1 MVLRPVVLWLYTLGP
16 NTACVRGMVLMAR
29 KAADSKQEKYRVLIV
44 DDDPAIRQTYCD
56 VLEDQGYPV
65 AAADGGHSA
74 LQILMQQT
82 FDVLVVDLKMEEMDG
97 MVFIGEALKIWPDV
111 GIIIISAYVSREV
124 PGLAAELGVTR
135 ILEKPVDISTFVD
148 TIEEEGHARQT
159 SDSSI
164 LESNAIELMRE
175 HLKLLAGISH
185 SSLSAETLAGAL
197 REFGNALATML
208 SADLVGIV
216 VEEEDEDPT
225 MILSPQTTV
234 APGFITNIQNEMV
247 KRFKIL
253 SARDL
258 NENTLQI
265 HVDGA
270 DMEDGAA
277 SEIGKVLSVP
287 LLINYEVR
295 GLLTLATIGDAPF
308 TTHHTSLLYHTANHI
323 SAVFTALR
331 KMHGLA
337 TRDPLTG
344 IYNRIRLEEELERAW
359 LTCRRYDS
367 SMGVVV
373 IDVDNFKTINDAY
386 GHSIGDEILR
396 DFALVMGKAARSTDI
411 IARYGGDEFVAIL
424 PRAGDI
430 NARTFAERLLA
441 GTRHHT
447 FCHSSHR
454 LNITVSIGV
463 ATSDNPTEPSTYSA
477 LLGQADRALYTAKR
491 AGRNRICVW
500 PGKAYVPDD
509 NTPLPAPGQTTVET
523 DLIHPS
529 NAGAQIIVV
538 EDEDGVRRL
547 VTLMLERDHHDV
559 IAFPNAT
566 TAIEYLKDN
575 PGTREVLLTD
585 IGLPDKSGI
594 ELLHEVTALDDSII
608 KIVMTGHATVD
619 NAIQCLREGAYDF
632 IQKPIERSQLLALVN
647 RASEYRDLKI
657 ENDRYQAHLEGM
669 VRERSAKLAAS
680 LQDIQ
685 ASYEFTLDALVR
697 MLDAREEQ
705 IGKHSKRVRELA
717 VALAQELGLT
727 NEQQENVAS
736 GAFLHDI
743 GKIAI
748 PDNILLKPGPLTDEE
763 WVVMQTHSQTGYD
776 ILRSSQYLQ
785 DTAQVVYQHHE
796 RWDGCGYPQKLKG
809 ENICLGARI
818 FAVIDA
824 YDAMRS
830 ERVYRKAIPHGEAV
844 EEIVSNAGKQFDPEV
859 VDAFQRCQ
867 SEMETIISASETSS

>member
-1 MVLRPVVLWLYTLGP
+1 
-16 NTACVRGMVLMAR
+16 MAR
-29 KAADSKQEKYRVLIV
+29 RNTDSNQDKFRVLIV
-44 DDDPAIRQTYCD
+44 DDDAAIRQTYCD

-74 LQILMQQT
+74 LQLLMQQT
-82 FDVLVVDLKMEEMDG
+82 FDVAVVDLKMEEMDG
-97 MVFIGEALKIWPDV
+97 MVFIGEALKIWPDL
-111 GIIIISAYVSREV
+111 GIVIISAYVTRDIPER
-124 PGLAAELGVTR
+124 AAELGVTR
-135 ILEKPVDISTFVD
+135 ILEKPVDITTFVD
-148 TIEEEGHARQT
+148 SIEEEGKARKAK
-159 SDSSI
+159 
-164 LESNAIELMRE
+164 ESNIHEGDAIELMRE

-185 SSLSAETLAGAL
+185 RSLSTETLAGAL
-197 REFGNALATML
+197 REFGDVLANMV
-208 SADLVGIV
+208 SADLVGILV
-216 VEEEDEDPT
+216 MEEDQDPT
-225 MILSPQTTV
+225 MILSPQSAV
-234 APGFITNIQNEMV
+234 APGFITNIQKEMV
-247 KRFKIL
+247 SRFGIL
-253 SARDL
+253 STLDL
-258 NENTLQI
+258 DEATLQV
-265 HVDGA
+265 HVVGAALDDGA
-270 DMEDGAA
+270 E
-277 SEIGKVLSVP
+277 SEIGNVLSVP
-287 LLINYEVR
+287 ILIDYEVR
-295 GLLTLATIGDAPF
+295 GLLTLATLGTAPF

-344 IYNRIRLEEELERAW
+344 IFNRIRLEEELDRTW
-359 LTCRRYDS
+359 LTCKRYDC

-373 IDVDNFKTINDAY
+373 IDIDNFKTINDAY

-396 DFALVMGKAARSTDI
+396 DFAMVMGKAARSTDI
-411 IARYGGDEFVAIL
+411 TARYGGDEFVAIL
-424 PRAGDI
+424 PRANET
-430 NARTFAERLLA
+430 NARAFAERLLA

-463 ATSDNPTEPSTYSA
+463 ATSDNPGQPSTYSA
-477 LLGQADRALYTAKR
+477 LLAQADRALYTAKR

-500 PGKAYVPDD
+500 PDKAYLPDED
-509 NTPLPAPGQTTVET
+509 ATLPAPGQTTVQG
-523 DLIHPS
+523 DLMRPN
-529 NAGAQIIVV
+529 NAGADILVV

-547 VTLMLERDHHDV
+547 VTLMLERDNHRV
-559 IAFPNAT
+559 LAFPNAT
-566 TAIEYLKDN
+566 EAIDHLKAN

-594 ELLHEVTALDDSII
+594 DLLHEVTALDDSIV
-608 KIVMTGHATVD
+608 KVVMTGHATVD

-632 IQKPIERSQLLALVN
+632 IQKPIERSQLLALIH
-647 RASEYRDLKI
+647 RAREYRDLKI

-680 LQDIQ
+680 LQDVQ

-705 IGKHSKRVRELA
+705 TGKHSKRVRELA

-727 NEQQENVAS
+727 SEEQEHVAS

-763 WVVMQTHSQTGYD
+763 WVIMKTHSQTGYD
-776 ILRSSQYLQ
+776 ILRSSQFLQ
-785 DTAQVVYQHHE
+785 DAAQVVYQHHE
-796 RWDGCGYPQKLKG
+796 HWDGSGYPQRLKG
-809 ENICLGARI
+809 DDICLGARI

-830 ERVYRKAIPHGEAV
+830 ERVYRKAIPHTEAAA
-844 EEIVSNAGKQFDPEV
+844 EIVANAGKQFDPNV
-859 VDAFQRCQ
+859 VEAFQRCQ
-867 SEMETIISASETSS
+867 SEMESIISASEASA

>member
-1 MVLRPVVLWLYTLGP
+1 
-16 NTACVRGMVLMAR
+16 MAR
-29 KAADSKQEKYRVLIV
+29 RAADSKQTKLRVLIV

-74 LQILMQQT
+74 LQFLMQQT

-97 MVFIGEALKIWPDV
+97 MVFIGEAVKIWPDIGV
-111 GIIIISAYVSREV
+111 IIISAYVSREV
-124 PGLAAELGVTR
+124 PERAEALGVTR
-135 ILEKPVDISTFVD
+135 ILEKPVDITTFVD
-148 TIEEEGHARQT
+148 TIEAEGNARKT
-159 SDSSI
+159 TNSNIHESD
-164 LESNAIELMRE
+164 AIDLMRE

-185 SSLSAETLAGAL
+185 RSLSTETLAGAL
-197 REFGNALATML
+197 REFGDALARMV
-208 SADLVGIV
+208 SADLVGIL
-216 VEEEDEDPT
+216 VEEEDQDPT

-234 APGFITNIQNEMV
+234 APGFITSVQDEMV
-247 KRFKIL
+247 KRFKVL
-253 SARDL
+253 SGHELD
-258 NENTLQI
+258 EESLQI
-265 HVDGA
+265 HLDGA
-270 DMEDGAA
+270 DMKEGGTAD
-277 SEIGKVLSVP
+277 IGSVLSVP
-287 LLINYEVR
+287 VLIDYEVR
-295 GLLTLATIGDAPF
+295 GLLTLATLGSDPF
-308 TTHHTSLLYHTANHI
+308 TAHHTSLLYHTANHI

-331 KMHGLA
+331 KMHSLA

-344 IYNRIRLEEELERAW
+344 IFNRIRLEEELDRAW
-359 LTCRRYDS
+359 LTSRRYES

-386 GHSIGDEILR
+386 GHSVGDEILR

-424 PRAGDI
+424 PRAGEA
-430 NARTFAERLLA
+430 NARAFAERLLS

-463 ATSDNPTEPSTYSA
+463 STSDNPTAPSTYSA
-477 LLGQADRALYTAKR
+477 LLGQADRGLYTAKR

-500 PGKAYVPDD
+500 PGKAYVPDEATD
-509 NTPLPAPGQTTVET
+509 LPDPGLTTV
-523 DLIHPS
+523 DADFVHPS
-529 NAGAQIIVV
+529 NAGARIIVV

-547 VTLMLERDHHDV
+547 VTLMLERDKHEV

-566 TAIEYLKDN
+566 EAIEHLKAN

-594 ELLHEVTALDDSII
+594 ELLHEVTALDDSIV

-632 IQKPIERSQLLALVN
+632 IQKPIERSQLLALIS
-647 RASEYRDLKI
+647 RAREYRDLKI

-680 LQDIQ
+680 LQDVQ

-705 IGKHSKRVRELA
+705 TGKHSKRVRELA

-727 NEQQENVAS
+727 SEEQETVAS
-736 GAFLHDI
+736 GAFLHNI

-763 WVVMQTHSQTGYD
+763 WAIMKTHSQTGYD
-776 ILRSSQYLQ
+776 ILRSSQFLQ

-796 RWDGCGYPQKLKG
+796 HWDGSGYPQGLK
-809 ENICLGARI
+809 EEDICMGARI

-830 ERVYRKAIPHGEAV
+830 ERVYRKAIPHRDAV
-844 EEIVSNAGKQFDPEV
+844 EEIVINAGKQFDPQV
-859 VDAFQRCQ
+859 VEAFQSCQ
-867 SEMETIISASETSS
+867 SELETIISSSEAS

>member
-1 MVLRPVVLWLYTLGP
+1 
-16 NTACVRGMVLMAR
+16 MAR
-29 KAADSKQEKYRVLIV
+29 EEADSKQDKFRVLIV
-44 DDDPAIRQTYCD
+44 DDDAAIRQTYRD

-65 AAADGGHSA
+65 AVADGGHSA

-111 GIIIISAYVSREV
+111 GIIIISAYVSRDV
-124 PGLAAELGVTR
+124 PDRAAELGVTR
-135 ILEKPVDISTFVD
+135 ILEKPVDIATFVG
-148 TIEEEGHARQT
+148 TIEKEGNARQAKDSNIHE
-159 SDSSI
+159 SD
-164 LESNAIELMRE
+164 AIELMRE

-185 SSLSAETLAGAL
+185 RSLSTETLAGAL
-197 REFGNALATML
+197 REFGNALAKMV
-208 SADLVGIV
+208 SADLVGILV
-216 VEEEDEDPT
+216 NEEDQDPT
-225 MILSPQTTV
+225 MILSPQSSV
-234 APGFITNIQNEMV
+234 APGFIANVQDEMV
-247 KRFKIL
+247 KRFKVL
-253 SARDL
+253 SGQDM
-258 NENTLQI
+258 NEDTLQV

-270 DMEDGAA
+270 ELKEGAA
-277 SEIGKVLSVP
+277 SEIGNVLSVP
-287 LLINYEVR
+287 LLIDYEVR
-295 GLLTLATIGDAPF
+295 GLLTLATTVDAPF

-344 IYNRIRLEEELERAW
+344 IFNRIRLEEELDRAW
-359 LTCRRYDS
+359 LTCKRYDS

-373 IDVDNFKTINDAY
+373 IDIDNFKTINDAY
-386 GHSIGDEILR
+386 GHSVGDEILR
-396 DFALVMGKAARSTDI
+396 DFAHVMSQAGRSTDI

-424 PRAGDI
+424 PRAGET
-430 NARTFAERLLA
+430 NARAFAKRLLA
-441 GTRHHT
+441 GTRRHT

-463 ATSDNPTEPSTYSA
+463 ATSDNPTEPSSYAA
-477 LLGQADRALYTAKR
+477 LVGQADRSLYTAKR

-500 PGKAYVPDD
+500 PGKAYLLDED
-509 NTPLPAPGQTTVET
+509 APLPEPGSTVET
-523 DLIHPS
+523 DLVHPS
-529 NAGAQIIVV
+529 NAGAHIIVV

-559 IAFPNAT
+559 ISFPNAT
-566 TAIEYLKDN
+566 EAIEYLTDN

-608 KIVMTGHATVD
+608 KVVMTGHATVD

-632 IQKPIERSQLLALVN
+632 IQKPIERSQLLALIN
-647 RASEYRDLKI
+647 RAREYRDLKI

-705 IGKHSKRVRELA
+705 TGKHSKRVRELA
-717 VALAQELGLT
+717 VSLAQELGLSG
-727 NEQQENVAS
+727 EEQENVAS

-743 GKIAI
+743 GKIAV

-763 WVVMQTHSQTGYD
+763 WVIMKTHSQMGYD
-776 ILRSSQYLQ
+776 ILRSSQLLQ
-785 DTAQVVYQHHE
+785 DAAQVVYQHHE
-796 RWDGCGYPQKLKG
+796 QWDGSGYPQGLKG
-809 ENICLGARI
+809 EEICMGARI

-830 ERVYRKAIPHGEAV
+830 ERVYRKAIPHAEAA
-844 EEIVSNAGKQFDPEV
+844 EEIISNAGKQFDPDV
-859 VDAFQRCQ
+859 VEAFQRCQ
-867 SEMETIISASETSS
+867 SEMESIISATEASS

>member
-1 MVLRPVVLWLYTLGP
+1 
-16 NTACVRGMVLMAR
+16 MAR
-29 KAADSKQEKYRVLIV
+29 KKADSKEDKFRVLVV

-65 AAADGGHSA
+65 SAADGGHSA
-74 LQILMQQT
+74 LQLLMQQT
-82 FDVLVVDLKMEEMDG
+82 FDVAVVDLKMEEMDG
-97 MVFIGEALKIWPDV
+97 IVFIGEALKIWPDLGV
-111 GIIIISAYVSREV
+111 VIISAYVTRDV
-124 PGLAAELGVTR
+124 PEQAKEMGVTR
-135 ILEKPVDISTFVD
+135 ILEKPVDIRTFVN
-148 TIEEEGHARQT
+148 TIQEEGNARQAKNSNIHE
-159 SDSSI
+159 SD
-164 LESNAIELMRE
+164 AIELMRE

-185 SSLSAETLAGAL
+185 RSLSTETMAGAL
-197 REFGNALATML
+197 RDFGNALAVMV
-208 SADLVGIV
+208 SADLVGIL
-216 VEEEDEDPT
+216 VEEQDQDPT
-225 MILSPQTTV
+225 MILSPQLTV
-234 APGFITNIQNEMV
+234 APGFITTVQEEMV
-247 KRFKIL
+247 QRFRVL
-253 SARDL
+253 STHDL
-258 NENTLQI
+258 DEDTVQV

-270 DMEDGAA
+270 ELKEKAP
-277 SEIGKVLSVP
+277 SKVGNMLSVP
-287 LLINYEVR
+287 LLIDYEVR
-295 GLLTLATIGDAPF
+295 GLLTLATLGEDPF

-331 KMHGLA
+331 KMHGMA

-344 IYNRIRLEEELERAW
+344 IFNRIRLEEELDRAW
-359 LTCRRYDS
+359 LTCKRYDS

-424 PRAGDI
+424 PRAGDA
-430 NARTFAERLLA
+430 NARAFAERLLA

-463 ATSDNPTEPSTYSA
+463 ATSDNPSEPSTHSA

-500 PGKAYVPDD
+500 PGKAYLPNEDA
-509 NTPLPAPGQTTVET
+509 PLPEPGQTTVEE
-523 DLIHPS
+523 DLIQP
-529 NAGAQIIVV
+529 GAEGANIIVV

-547 VTLMLERDHHDV
+547 VTLMLERDQHNV

-566 TAIEYLKDN
+566 EAIEHLKAN
-575 PGTREVLLTD
+575 PGTREALLTD

-632 IQKPIERSQLLALVN
+632 IQKPIERSQLLALIS
-647 RASEYRDLKI
+647 RAREYRELKI

-705 IGKHSKRVRELA
+705 TGKHSKRVRELA

-727 NEQQENVAS
+727 SEEQENVAT

-743 GKIAI
+743 GKIAV

-763 WVVMQTHSQTGYD
+763 WAVMRTHSQTGYD
-776 ILRSSQYLQ
+776 ILRSSQFLQ
-785 DTAQVVYQHHE
+785 DAAQVVHQHHE
-796 RWDGCGYPQKLKG
+796 RWDGSGYPQGLEG
-809 ENICLGARI
+809 EDICMGARI

-830 ERVYRKAIPHGEAV
+830 ERVYRKAIPHAEAV
-844 EEIVSNAGKQFDPEV
+844 KEIIDNAGKQFDPQV
-859 VDAFQRCQ
+859 VEAFQHCQ
-867 SEMETIISASETSS
+867 SDMESIITASEES

>member
-1 MVLRPVVLWLYTLGP
+1 
-16 NTACVRGMVLMAR
+16 MAR
-29 KAADSKQEKYRVLIV
+29 EEADSKQDKFRVLIV
-44 DDDPAIRQTYCD
+44 DDDAAIRQTYRD

-65 AAADGGHSA
+65 AVADGGHSA

-111 GIIIISAYVSREV
+111 GIIIISAYVSRDV
-124 PGLAAELGVTR
+124 PDRAAELGVTR
-135 ILEKPVDISTFVD
+135 ILEKPVDIATFVG
-148 TIEEEGHARQT
+148 TIEKEGNARQAKDSNIHE
-159 SDSSI
+159 SD
-164 LESNAIELMRE
+164 AIELMRE

-185 SSLSAETLAGAL
+185 RSLSTETLAGAL
-197 REFGNALATML
+197 REFGNALAKMV
-208 SADLVGIV
+208 SADLVGILV
-216 VEEEDEDPT
+216 NEEDQDPT
-225 MILSPQTTV
+225 MILSPQSSV
-234 APGFITNIQNEMV
+234 APGFIANVQDEMV
-247 KRFKIL
+247 KRFKVL
-253 SARDL
+253 SGQDM
-258 NENTLQI
+258 NEDTLQV

-270 DMEDGAA
+270 ELKEGAA
-277 SEIGKVLSVP
+277 SEIGNVLSVP
-287 LLINYEVR
+287 LLIDYEVR
-295 GLLTLATIGDAPF
+295 GLLTLATTVDAPF

-344 IYNRIRLEEELERAW
+344 IFNRIRLEEELDRAW
-359 LTCRRYDS
+359 LTCKRYDS

-373 IDVDNFKTINDAY
+373 IDIDNFKTINDAY
-386 GHSIGDEILR
+386 GHSVGDEILR
-396 DFALVMGKAARSTDI
+396 DFAHVMSQAGRSTDI

-424 PRAGDI
+424 PRAGET
-430 NARTFAERLLA
+430 NARAFAERLLA
-441 GTRHHT
+441 GTRRHT

-463 ATSDNPTEPSTYSA
+463 ATSDNPTEPSSYAA
-477 LLGQADRALYTAKR
+477 LVGQADRSLYTAKR

-500 PGKAYVPDD
+500 PGKAYLLDED
-509 NTPLPAPGQTTVET
+509 APLPEPGSTVET
-523 DLIHPS
+523 DLVHPS
-529 NAGAQIIVV
+529 NAGAHIIVV

-559 IAFPNAT
+559 ISFPNAT
-566 TAIEYLKDN
+566 EAIEYLTDN

-608 KIVMTGHATVD
+608 KVVMTGHATVD

-632 IQKPIERSQLLALVN
+632 IQKPIERSQLLALIN
-647 RASEYRDLKI
+647 RAREYRDLKI

-705 IGKHSKRVRELA
+705 TGKHSKRVRELA
-717 VALAQELGLT
+717 VSLAQELGLSG
-727 NEQQENVAS
+727 EEQENVAS

-743 GKIAI
+743 GKIAV

-763 WVVMQTHSQTGYD
+763 WVIMKTHSQMGYD
-776 ILRSSQYLQ
+776 ILRSSQLLQ
-785 DTAQVVYQHHE
+785 DAAQVVYQHHE
-796 RWDGCGYPQKLKG
+796 QWDGSGYPQGLKG
-809 ENICLGARI
+809 EEICMGARI

-830 ERVYRKAIPHGEAV
+830 ERVYRKAIPHAEAA
-844 EEIVSNAGKQFDPEV
+844 EEIISNAGKQFDPDV
-859 VDAFQRCQ
+859 VEAFQRCQ
-867 SEMETIISASETSS
+867 SEMESIISATEASS

>member
-1 MVLRPVVLWLYTLGP
+1 
-16 NTACVRGMVLMAR
+16 MAG
-29 KAADSKQEKYRVLIV
+29 KAENVGTDKYRILIV

-65 AAADGGHSA
+65 SAADGGHAA
-74 LQILMQQT
+74 LQLLMQQT
-82 FDVLVVDLKMEEMDG
+82 FDVLIVDLKMEEMDG
-97 MVFIGEALKIWPDV
+97 MIFIGEALKIWPDIGV
-111 GIIIISAYVSREV
+111 IIISAYVSRDIPE
-124 PGLAAELGVTR
+124 AAAALGVTR
-135 ILEKPVDISTFVD
+135 ILDKPVDIATFVE
-148 TIEEEGHARQT
+148 TIEEEGAACQRT
-159 SDSSI
+159 V
-164 LESNAIELMRE
+164 SNIQETDAVALMRE
-175 HLKLLAGISH
+175 HLKLLAGIGH
-185 SSLSAETLAGAL
+185 RLLSTETLAGAL
-197 REFGNALATML
+197 HEFGDALASMV
-208 SADLVGIV
+208 SADLVGIL
-216 VEEEDEDPT
+216 VEEEDQDPT
-225 MILSPQTTV
+225 MILSVQSAVT
-234 APGFITNIQNEMV
+234 PGFITSVEEEMA
-247 KRFKIL
+247 KRFKVL
-253 SARDL
+253 SGRDL
-258 NENTLQI
+258 GIENLQV
-265 HVDGA
+265 HREGA
-270 DMEDGAA
+270 DLDDSAA
-277 SEIGKVLSVP
+277 TEAGNTISVP
-287 LLINYEVR
+287 VLIDYEVR
-295 GLLTLATIGDAPF
+295 GLLTLATRKDESF
-308 TTHHTSLLYHTANHI
+308 TAYHTSLLYHTANHI

-344 IYNRIRLEEELERAW
+344 MYNRTRLEEELDRAW
-359 LTCRRYDS
+359 LTSRRYDS

-386 GHSIGDEILR
+386 GHAVGDEILR
-396 DFALVMGKAARSTDI
+396 DFACVMSKAARSTDI
-411 IARYGGDEFVAIL
+411 IARYGGDEFVAVL
-424 PRAGDI
+424 PRAAET
-430 NARTFAERLLA
+430 NARAFAERLLA

-463 ATSDNPTEPSTYSA
+463 STSDNPTGPSTHSS

-500 PGKAYVPDD
+500 PGKAYVLDD
-509 NTPLPAPGQTTVET
+509 NVPLAPPGQTTVDES
-523 DLIHPS
+523 LVHPS
-529 NAGAQIIVV
+529 DAGARIIVV

-547 VTLMLERDHHDV
+547 VTLMLERDKHDV
-559 IAFPNAT
+559 LAFPNAT
-566 TAIEYLKDN
+566 EAIEYLTTN
-575 PGTREVLLTD
+575 PGTRDVLLTD

-594 ELLHEVTALDDSII
+594 ELLHEVAALDDSIV

-619 NAIQCLREGAYDF
+619 NAIRCLREGAYDF

-647 RASEYRDLKI
+647 RAREYRDLKI

-680 LQDIQ
+680 LQDVQ

-705 IGKHSKRVRELA
+705 TGKHSKRVRELA

-727 NEQQENVAS
+727 SEEQETVAS

-763 WVVMQTHSQTGYD
+763 WAIMKTHSSTGYD
-776 ILRSSQYLQ
+776 ILRSSQFRQ
-785 DTAQVVYQHHE
+785 ETAQVVCQHHE
-796 RWDGCGYPQKLKG
+796 RWDGSGYPQGLKG
-809 ENICLGARI
+809 EDICLGARI

-830 ERVYRKAIPHGEAV
+830 ERVYRNAIPHAEALQ
-844 EEIVSNAGKQFDPEV
+844 EIVDNAGKQFDPDV
-859 VDAFQRCQ
+859 VEAFTRCQ
-867 SEMETIISASETSS
+867 GVMESIIRDSEDA